1 MWTYRNATQK
11 WRREK
16 LAAYYLMLINPAW
29 QHYRWMI
36 WSDITDIKHFS
47 NKARTSFI
55 LGKSGHY
62 LTSRLGKYMH
72 VKWFHLHNINIPCTL
87 VIWNETPENRSHH
100 LAALSECP
108 KNKCPTTTVIATD
121 SSTVP
126 HPLLSTALPLFFH
139 WSLFQTEATRDEA
152 GIATLVLH
160 ARSIFARGRK
170 VSFFVGSQ
178 L

>member
-11 WRREK
+11 WRHEK

-47 NKARTSFI
+47 T
-55 LGKSGHY
+55 Y

-87 VIWNETPENRSHH
+87 VIWNETPENLSHH
-100 LAALSECP
+100 LAALSEYP
-108 KNKCPTTTVIATD
+108 KHKCPTTTVSGIATD

-139 WSLFQTEATRDEA
+139 WSLFPTEATRDEA
-152 GIATLVLH
+152 GIATLLLH

-170 VSFFVGSQ
+170 VAFFVGSQ